1 MGQKSRGRRWFS
13 LPGVTGKE
21 QASARKGKPSC
32 LRPGALGGHSLSGP
46 RSSFSRCTSP
56 APFYLGTGM
65 AMNSGAS

>member
-32 LRPGALGGHSLSGP
+32 LRPGALGGHSLSG
-46 RSSFSRCTSP
+46 SSFSSCTSP